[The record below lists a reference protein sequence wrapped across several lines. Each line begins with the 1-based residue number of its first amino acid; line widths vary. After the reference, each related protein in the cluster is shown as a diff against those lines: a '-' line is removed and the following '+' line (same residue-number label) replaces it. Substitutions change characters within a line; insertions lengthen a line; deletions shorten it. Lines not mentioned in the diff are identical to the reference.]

1 VEALKS
7 ENTKLK
13 IQQLTTNSA
22 PSISPPSIS
31 PSWISQQLAK
41 TNPFPSSPSISPLV
55 QTLMPAKTVIEDI
68 GRHISPEFSILKNVS
83 HPTTS
88 TSTRKVPL
96 PLLRLPLPLAP
107 EQPKCST
114 PLVPV
119 SLEKVRKESVLA
131 SSATMESAV
140 LLPQQSELRVILTLS
155 LLMAFFQVQGA
166 ILRFQAMF
174 LSLWTLNSV
183 LTQTPQTSLLRI
195 PSWNGISKR
204 TQFKTHQIVSP
215 NHPQHPCSQIPKN
228 FHLLLILCQT

>member
-1 VEALKS
+1 VK
-7 ENTKLK
+7 NTKLK
-13 IQQLTTNSA
+13 IQQLA

-41 TNPFPSSPSISPLV
+41 TNSFPSSPSISPLV
-55 QTLMPAKTVIEDI
+55 QTLMPAKKVIEDI

-107 EQPKCST
+107 EPKCSA

-215 NHPQHPCSQIPKN
+215 NHPQHPCSQIQKN